1 MRGEAMVRSLS
12 RDTMKNR
19 TLERLGL
26 GLTLALLP
34 LAGGCLQQT
43 AASPEPVASA
53 TRPSDEL
60 QYAALQPDQKAISA
74 EPTVETGISDAP
86 AKPIST
92 EKPLPPEI
100 HPTPAL
106 SETI

>member
-1 MRGEAMVRSLS
+1 
-12 RDTMKNR
+12 
-19 TLERLGL
+19 
-26 GLTLALLP
+26 
-34 LAGGCLQQT
+34 

-92 EKPLPPEI
+92 EKPPPPEI

-106 SETI
+106 SETIRLADSGVDESVLLAYVTNAAGTFSLGPEEIIYLNDIGVPA